1 MQIIAHTRPS
11 VRSVES
17 SQKNV
22 KSIAYN
28 TSDVLLTPSGH
39 RPRVLRLT
47 KPKLTCTDCQSL
59 FTPHPYFVE
68 AGAKIAST
76 VRAAVFLDFKVK
88 MAMKDVAR
96 RYFISPATCWKI
108 VDQTPLKQ
116 PFRQLPEVLCFD
128 EFKATQND
136 DNGLAF
142 VYADGLTHDILD
154 ILESRKQA
162 DLISYFLKFPRPAR
176 LKVKDIVMDMNASY
190 PGLLQLFPNAQL
202 IIDGF
207 HLIQQL

>member
-1 MQIIAHTRPS
+1 MS
-11 VRSVES
+11 
-17 SQKNV
+17 
-22 KSIAYN
+22 
-28 TSDVLLTPSGH
+28 
-39 RPRVLRLT
+39 
-47 KPKLTCTDCQSL
+47 
-59 FTPHPYFVE
+59 
-68 AGAKIAST
+68 
-76 VRAAVFLDFKVK
+76 
-88 MAMKDVAR
+88 MKDVTR

-108 VDQTPLKQ
+108 VDQIPLKQ

-162 DLISYFLKFPRPAR
+162 DLISYFLKFPHPAR
-176 LKVKDIVMDMNASY
+176 LKVKAIVMDMNASY
-190 PGLLQLFPNAQL
+190 SGLLQLFPNAQL

-207 HLIQQL
+207 HLIQQLSRAFNQLRIKEMKGLKKLKGDNGKV